1 MGRMK
6 ELSNR
11 VKAILEAN
19 ENARNSDNI
28 LYLHI
33 LRSYGREKGIDVDT
47 MSVPMLLLHCKDMG
61 LPSLEST
68 GRARRKVQEL
78 YPDLRGDD
86 NVQAYRELKEEEYK
100 AYARET
106 YYA

>member
-1 MGRMK
+1 MRRMK

-11 VKAILEAN
+11 VKAILEVN
-19 ENARNSDNI
+19 ENSRNSDNI

-33 LRSYGREKGIDVDT
+33 LRSYGRERGIDVDT

-86 NVQAYRELKEEEYK
+86 NVQAGREMNEEAFRK
-100 AYARET
+100 YATEVHCV
-106 YYA
+106 